1 MGELVHLAEYRR
13 ARSVLLDR
21 ARHNRLPTIRF
32 FDSHYYEQLWFPP
45 TCGGSDALVSVVFDD
60 SISLGEEVQ
69 YDTDRRTGSCEPYPL
84 LSASDEILRF
94 D

>member
-45 TCGGSDALVSVVFDD
+45 TCGGSDALISVVLDQSHPDAHGIRYDMVGLDRTSGLYMLAPEDD
-60 SISLGEEVQ
+60 TL
-69 YDTDRRTGSCEPYPL
+69 
-84 LSASDEILRF
+84 LRF
-94 D
+94 E